1 MDTKAL
7 RQEILDL
14 AIHGKLVPQD
24 PNDEPASVLLERIK
38 AEKERLIKEGKI
50 KRSKKSAKSSD
61 TPHYENV
68 PFEVP
73 SSWVWTNIEEL
84 FFVTKLAGFEY
95 TDCLTKDT
103 ISSNNEVPI
112 VRAQNVRMG
121 YFVENTNEA
130 ISEALSQQ
138 LERSALTKKCL
149 LMTFIGAGI
158 GDTCIFPALKR
169 CHLAPNVAKIEPY
182 SNKIDLKYA
191 LYYLMSDLGQLG
203 VRGISKSTAQPSLS
217 MATIRSLEIALP
229 PLAEQHRIVAE
240 IEKLFELIDQI
251 EQGKADLQ
259 TIIKQ
264 TKSKILDLAIH
275 GKLVPQDP
283 NDEPAIELLKRIN
296 PDFTPCDNGHYSSM
310 IANGYYD
317 YTNTNPRNGYV
328 SGTNHQNPSLIIN
341 GGTFAGGLNTIKN
354 DDGARLVINDGT
366 FTNMSQA
373 TVQNHHVTEIKG
385 GTFNTT
391 GSAQYVVDNEGHN
404 GAANDLGQMT
414 ISGGTLNGKIYV
426 VGAGA
431 SLAVTGGTFSD
442 PSALLYLSGNAN
454 VKIRLNGDATCN
466 GFKTQSGQSVE
477 LDLNNHVLTLAKPTV
492 GSAGTET
499 NSCQLLKGST
509 VTMKNGTLA
518 SDNDKIMIQNY
529 CNLTLDAMTVR
540 GLNALYVLSNNCG
553 NILINNTTINA
564 GTGAYAF
571 DVCGYSTYTD
581 GVKVTVKGTSIING
595 NVELSKSTGNT
606 EPMELNI
613 EGGTFNG
620 NLVVDSSITDA
631 SSIINVTGTPSFKGT
646 GWDSYIK

>member
-1 MDTKAL
+1 M
-7 RQEILDL
+7 
-14 AIHGKLVPQD
+14 
-24 PNDEPASVLLERIK
+24 
-38 AEKERLIKEGKI
+38 
-50 KRSKKSAKSSD
+50 
-61 TPHYENV
+61 PHYENV

-296 PDFTPCDNGHYSSM
+296 PDFTPCDNGHYTQLPDGWTACRLEQVADILDNLRKPINSSERDSR
-310 IANGYYD
+310 IRNRQIDELYPYYGATGQVGLIDD
-317 YTNTNPRNGYV
+317 Y
-328 SGTNHQNPSLIIN
+328 
-341 GGTFAGGLNTIKN
+341 
-354 DDGARLVINDGT
+354 
-366 FTNMSQA
+366 
-373 TVQNHHVTEIKG
+373 
-385 GTFNTT
+385 
-391 GSAQYVVDNEGHN
+391 
-404 GAANDLGQMT
+404 
-414 ISGGTLNGKIYV
+414 
-426 VGAGA
+426 
-431 SLAVTGGTFSD
+431 
-442 PSALLYLSGNAN
+442 
-454 VKIRLNGDATCN
+454 
-466 GFKTQSGQSVE
+466 
-477 LDLNNHVLTLAKPTV
+477 
-492 GSAGTET
+492 
-499 NSCQLLKGST
+499 
-509 VTMKNGTLA
+509 
-518 SDNDKIMIQNY
+518 
-529 CNLTLDAMTVR
+529 
-540 GLNALYVLSNNCG
+540 
-553 NILINNTTINA
+553 
-564 GTGAYAF
+564 
-571 DVCGYSTYTD
+571 
-581 GVKVTVKGTSIING
+581 IING
-595 NVELSKSTGNT
+595 NYLLLGEDGAPFLDKNAIKAYSISGKSWVNNHAHILSPKIDFEFLQYSLNQIDYSEYVNGSTRLKLTQTDMRSIKIMLPPLAEQKRIKSTIQILFSHLDLM
-606 EPMELNI
+606 MESL
-613 EGGTFNG
+613 
-620 NLVVDSSITDA
+620 
-631 SSIINVTGTPSFKGT
+631 
-646 GWDSYIK
+646 